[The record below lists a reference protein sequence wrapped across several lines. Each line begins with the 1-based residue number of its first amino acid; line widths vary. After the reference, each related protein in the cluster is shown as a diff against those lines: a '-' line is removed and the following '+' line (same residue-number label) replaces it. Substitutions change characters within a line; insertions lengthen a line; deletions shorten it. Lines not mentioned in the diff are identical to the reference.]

1 MPRRN
6 SNNNPNALSDS
17 ETAFTNTDDALTAA
31 ADATQTDANNGD
43 PPTTTTHS
51 LGSLLEHNSVT
62 LLVLSSTI
70 KNASSREQ
78 RIADAVTNGLTR
90 PHTSEVVN
98 SNSRSISTRREWRSP
113 LADFGG
119 FVILRDESDG
129 AADDASAG
137 GGNNIGFPR

>member
-90 PHTSEVVN
+90 PHTSGVVN
-98 SNSRSISTRREWRSP
+98 SNSRSISTRRE
-113 LADFGG
+113 
-119 FVILRDESDG
+119 
-129 AADDASAG
+129 
-137 GGNNIGFPR
+137 

>member
-43 PPTTTTHS
+43 PPTTTIATHS
-51 LGSLLEHNSVT
+51 PGSLLEHNSVT
-62 LLVLSSTI
+62 LLVLSSRI

-90 PHTSEVVN
+90 PHTSEVLS
-98 SNSRSISTRREWRSP
+98 SNSRSISTRRE
-113 LADFGG
+113 
-119 FVILRDESDG
+119 
-129 AADDASAG
+129 
-137 GGNNIGFPR
+137 

>member
-1 MPRRN
+1 LCHSPKTKTKLTLDERLQNIKTTKHTHQCELTTKPTMPRRN
-6 SNNNPNALSDS
+6 NNNPNALSDFD
-17 ETAFTNTDDALTAA
+17 TAFANADDALTAA

-98 SNSRSISTRREWRSP
+98 SNSRSISTRRE
-113 LADFGG
+113 
-119 FVILRDESDG
+119 
-129 AADDASAG
+129 
-137 GGNNIGFPR
+137 

>member
-43 PPTTTTHS
+43 PPTTTIATHS

-62 LLVLSSTI
+62 LLVLSSRI

-90 PHTSEVVN
+90 PHTSEVLS
-98 SNSRSISTRREWRSP
+98 SNSRSISTRRE
-113 LADFGG
+113 
-119 FVILRDESDG
+119 
-129 AADDASAG
+129 
-137 GGNNIGFPR
+137 